1 MTIRGTGEEAYDNFA
16 MSVQYNPF
24 DSVTTA
30 FSMPI
35 MNVPG
40 KNITSLLV
48 DYPPGEKAPAHR
60 HGSAFVICYVL
71 SGELRSQMEGEPAR
85 IYKKGEHFIEAP
97 GAHHLIAENASQ
109 DQNCKVLAVII
120 HDTSEENVV
129 EYD

>member
-1 MTIRGTGEEAYDNFA
+1 

-71 SGELRSQMEGEPAR
+71 SGDKILFYYIVKS
-85 IYKKGEHFIEAP
+85 K
-97 GAHHLIAENASQ
+97 NS
-109 DQNCKVLAVII
+109 
-120 HDTSEENVV
+120 ENVFLISSMFA
-129 EYD
+129 